1 MTTPKCEPAASGSRE
16 RSELGCKRTPDEGR
30 ASAGASECEPA
41 ASGKKRFETD
51 ALGNIE
57 LPADCLWGIHT
68 ERARRNFHVSNRRA
82 PYCLI
87 AALAT
92 VKQAAAMTNGEL
104 GYLPKEIAAAI
115 ADACREI
122 CDGGAKIR
130 AAFPLDALQGG
141 AGTSTNMNVNEV
153 AANLALKH
161 LGRPFGD
168 YATVHPLHHVNLH
181 QSTNDAYP
189 TALRIAAIAG
199 VRDLSAAQARL
210 QGVLQDKEKAFDG
223 ILKMGRTEMQA
234 AVPITLG
241 REFSAF
247 AEAIARDRWRAF
259 KCEERLRLVNL
270 GGTAIGTGLT
280 APKRYIFRAIEV
292 LRSLTGMGLTRDEN
306 AVDGT
311 ANTDA
316 FVEVSGILK
325 AAATNL
331 TKIAGDL
338 RLLHFLGE
346 IRLPPL
352 QAGSSIMPGKINP
365 VMTEAV
371 MQTALAVRA
380 NDMIVAECAA
390 HGSLQINEFL
400 PLLAHALLD
409 SIAMLRGATAALAG
423 HTVGIEADTEAC
435 ARHLFDS
442 PTLLTAF
449 IPHIDYATA
458 EDLALAYAAAKRA
471 DPHTDL
477 KAFLIEKLGPDLVNR
492 VLATPYLIGLGY
504 KD

>member
-1 MTTPKCEPAASGSRE
+1 MKDTAVGPSANATTPSVRDGGPAVVCR
-16 RSELGCKRTPDEGR
+16 
-30 ASAGASECEPA
+30 AGASD
-41 ASGKKRFETD
+41 GKRTERD
-51 ALGNIE
+51 ALGQID
-57 LPADCLWGIHT
+57 LSADCLWGIHT
-68 ERARRNFHVSNRRA
+68 ERARINFRVSERRVPFA
-82 PYCLI
+82 LI

-92 VKQAAAMTNGEL
+92 VKRAAAVANGEL
-104 GYLPKEIAAAI
+104 GYLSGEIAEAI
-115 ADACREI
+115 SYACGYI
-122 CDGGAKIR
+122 CDGGADVR
-130 AAFPLDALQGG
+130 AAFPLDAMQGG

-153 AANLALKH
+153 IANLALRY
-161 LGRPFGD
+161 LGRACGD
-168 YATVHPLHHVNLH
+168 YVVVHPLHHVNLH
-181 QSTNDAYP
+181 QSTNDVYP
-189 TALRIAAIAG
+189 TALRVAAIAG
-199 VRDLSAAQARL
+199 VRALSEALAKL
-210 QGVLQDKEKAFDG
+210 QGALQEKEKAFDG

-234 AVPITLG
+234 AVPMTLG

-247 AEAIARDRWRAF
+247 AEAISRDRWRSF

-280 APKRYIFRAIEV
+280 APKRYIFRVVEV
-292 LRSLTGMGLTRDEN
+292 LRSLTGMGLSRNEN
-306 AVDGT
+306 AVDAT
-311 ANTDA
+311 ANADA

-346 IRLPPL
+346 IALPPL

-371 MQTALAVRA
+371 MQVGLAVRA
-380 NDMIVAECAA
+380 NDMTVAECAA
-390 HGSLQINEFL
+390 HGTLQIDEFL
-400 PLLAHALLD
+400 PLLAFSLLE
-409 SIAMLRGATAALAG
+409 SIEMLTGAAAALAE
-423 HTVGIEADTEAC
+423 HVGGIAANADVC

-442 PTLLTAF
+442 PTLIAAF

-458 EDLALAYAAAKRA
+458 ESLAHEFAAAREN

-477 KAFLIEKLGPDLVNR
+477 KRFLAAKLGPDLVSQ